1 MSIRTIATIIG
12 MVVGLFT
19 ITSTVAAVT
28 WFVVGM
34 RVAPLEANVADF
46 RSETIVR
53 FDRLEAKYDNR
64 FDRLEAKYDTRFDR
78 LETKYDTRFDK
89 YDARLVQI
97 EATARR
103 LGEAFAEMKGTF
115 EAFVGILRESVGF
128 DAPASSALS
137 EGHAQPAAL
146 QSPCLPADGRSSA
159 V

>member
-1 MSIRTIATIIG
+1 MSIRMIVIAMVVAWFTIA
-12 MVVGLFT
+12 
-19 ITSTVAAVT
+19 STVAAVT
-28 WFVVGM
+28 WFVVDI
-34 RVAPLEANVADF
+34 RFASLERNVAAF

-53 FDRLEAKYDNR
+53 FDRLEA
-64 FDRLEAKYDTRFDR
+64 
-78 LETKYDTRFDK
+78 KYDTRFDK

-97 EATARR
+97 EATVRR

-146 QSPCLPADGRSSA
+146 QSPCLSADGRSSA